1 MTHATPGS
9 PRPPEKT
16 PEPSFFQRLP
26 IAIGAF
32 FSILSNPTLAARF
45 VDLQRGPVAAPAP
58 APAPAPVVAA
68 PAPVPV
74 KAPNHDAALQL
85 LSLLQR
91 EARLIDFTQ
100 EDLSSYSDADVGGAA
115 RVVHEGCCKVLREH
129 FSIAPVRP
137 ETEGSR
143 ITLASGF
150 DARAVRLTGNVVG
163 SAPFSGSLSHR
174 GWRATEVRLPTL
186 AEQHDATVLAQAEV
200 EL

>member
-1 MTHATPGS
+1 MTHPKPGRT
-9 PRPPEKT
+9 RPSQPT

-32 FSILSNPTLAARF
+32 VSILSNPTLAARF
-45 VDLQRGPVAAPAP
+45 VDLQRGPAKTPAQAAAPV
-58 APAPAPVVAA
+58 APAPAPVQ
-68 PAPVPV
+68 
-74 KAPNHDAALQL
+74 APNHDAALQL

-100 EDLSSYSDADVGGAA
+100 EDLGSYSDADVGGAA

-129 FSIAPVRP
+129 FSLAPVRP
-137 ETEGSR
+137 EAEGSR

-186 AEQHDATVLAQAEV
+186 ADSHDATVLAQAEV